1 MYLSRTADINSLVE
15 IKFNV
20 KLIAIKEIFAEFKL
34 CKYNASTQHIKNR
47 QKMDRLVFFL
57 ISIKNLQFV

>member
-34 CKYNASTQHIKNR
+34 CKYNASTHVLKIDKNGSAS
-47 QKMDRLVFFL
+47 FFL
-57 ISIKNLQFV
+57 NIN